1 MHNDGRWAKQLIALQ
16 EADGK
21 WGCFHSLSK
30 VYNASVTT
38 EQALRRL
45 ERLGYTMEDS
55 CIQKAVS
62 YMSDC
67 LSGKKTIPDRAEKWH
82 DWDVFTQLML
92 AAWIRRFTTSD
103 PAANLIAE
111 RWGQIIRAAF
121 TNGHYQHDAY
131 VTAYQR
137 TWGKKPAG
145 GRLKDFSNFYLL
157 SLLRDGLDPSMQ
169 AALID
174 YILDKQ
180 EGIYYIYEKQ
190 LATLPSSFQSKEAS
204 RYLAAVELLADY
216 PCAAQK
222 LYFVRDWLLDHQN
235 ANGQWDM
242 GPTVKDGIY
251 FPLSDSW
258 RRKQVREA
266 DCTERIEALLNKLS
280 S

>member
-1 MHNDGRWAKQLIALQ
+1 MHKNGRWAKQLIALQ

-30 VYNASVTT
+30 VYNASLTT

-45 ERLGYTMEDS
+45 ERLGYTMEDT

-67 LSGKKTIPDRAEKWH
+67 LSGKKTIPDRAEKLH

-121 TNGHYQHDAY
+121 ANGHYRHDAY
-131 VTAYQR
+131 AIAYQQ

-157 SLLRDGLDPSMQ
+157 SLLRNDLDPSTQ
-169 AALID
+169 AALIE
-174 YILDKQ
+174 YVLDKPD
-180 EGIYYIYEKQ
+180 GIYYIYEKQ
-190 LATLPSSFQSKEAS
+190 LSTLPSSFQSKEAS

-216 PCAAQK
+216 PCAPQK
-222 LYFVRDWLLDHQN
+222 FHFVKEWLLDHQN